1 MRAGAEYDAAR
12 GRCGR
17 APTAIDIV
25 NQAGE
30 KSERPCRRSGKYSDC
45 RSRALS
51 ARTRECERTQRRSRW
66 PKAGSERLCARA
78 LMAMDGENQ
87 AVYRRAMHLCA
98 RANTTFA
105 GAHCERESTSEQR
118 RRRRPRAGSERPCPR
133 VGEYSTRGRW
143 TARVV
148 VPVGTCASQAYEKHE
163 I

>member
-1 MRAGAEYDAAR
+1 MDGENQAANTSKSTASMRATSKYAVRERSLRERESASEHR
-12 GRCGR
+12 GE
-17 APTAIDIV
+17 
-25 NQAGE
+25 AG
-30 KSERPCRRSGKYSDC
+30 G
-45 RSRALS
+45 
-51 ARTRECERTQRRSRW
+51 W

-105 GAHCERESTSEQR
+105 GAHCERERVRANRDEEEGREQAANVHVHGWVNIAL
-118 RRRRPRAGSERPCPR
+118 AGA
-133 VGEYSTRGRW
+133 GT
-143 TARVV
+143 TATVV